1 MRSIGYMF
9 GGNPKNLD
17 DCLDLSLRVKPLG
30 VSVDLTT
37 NEVVT
42 EMYILKQ
49 LIARFMWRFSD
60 RNIGHDMIFGACFT
74 HETEER
80 QQLRI
85 NNANRKLEGCFT
97 RIERSHIDVLGKQKR
112 FDYSLMETGQRR
124 MKI

>member
-60 RNIGHDMIFGACFT
+60 RNIGHDKIFGACFAHQT
-74 HETEER
+74 QER
-80 QQLRI
+80 QQLGI
-85 NNANRKLEGCFT
+85 NNANRRLEGCFT
-97 RIERSHIDVLGKQKR
+97 KMERSHIDVLGKQKR
-112 FDYSLMETGQRR
+112 FDYSLVESTQRKK
-124 MKI
+124 KI